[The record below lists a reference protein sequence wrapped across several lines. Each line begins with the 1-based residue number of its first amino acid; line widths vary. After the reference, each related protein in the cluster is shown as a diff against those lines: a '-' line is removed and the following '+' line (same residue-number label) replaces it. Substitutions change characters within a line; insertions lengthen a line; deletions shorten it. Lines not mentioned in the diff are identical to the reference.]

1 VGARTRNFYNHLA
14 TRYGYADSA
23 RTIQDLYL
31 AGRKEEAEA
40 AVPADLLERTSL
52 IGPEGHVAERVA
64 AYREAGVTVL
74 GAQPVGPN
82 PTRDLATLRTL
93 A

>member
-1 VGARTRNFYNHLA
+1 
-14 TRYGYADSA
+14 
-23 RTIQDLYL
+23 
-31 AGRKEEAEA
+31 
-40 AVPADLLERTSL
+40 VPADLLERTSL